1 MACHVK
7 KYEGLL
13 FKVKAKSYLWWLR
26 ETMLAHLNI
35 SYAAF
40 RDSAVKHKSFT
51 QVRFLLKLHILF
63 GIKEVATVN
72 LALLSLSVTATPQNI
87 CQQFPEIMQLN
98 KSFILSLQLFV
109 NLLL

>member
-1 MACHVK
+1 
-7 KYEGLL
+7 
-13 FKVKAKSYLWWLR
+13 
-26 ETMLAHLNI
+26 MLAHLNI

-40 RDSAVKHKSFT
+40 RDSAVKHESFT